1 MQDLFFYL
9 SKALWFVI
17 SPDHFL
23 WLVTLFALIF
33 CRRRIGFL
41 LLLLAVVGQGVM
53 AFYPLGNLLLRPLEQ
68 RFVQPTELPGNLAG
82 IIVLGGGEN
91 AEESYLHQQPQFNE
105 GAERLMVLPALM
117 QQYPDLPVIF
127 TGGSGAVL
135 QQAFKGG
142 DVVQQWLQEQGLE
155 DRVLIERQSR
165 NTRENAILS
174 GDLVPDQST
183 GPWLL
188 VTSAFHMPRSVG
200 VFQKAGWQVVA
211 YPVDY
216 RSTSDRIRPLMNQ
229 NMADL
234 NTAVREWVGLL
245 AYYLSGYT
253 DTFFPAP
260 VTEQP

>member
-68 RFVQPTELPGNLAG
+68 RFAQPTELPDNLAG
-82 IIVLGGGEN
+82 IIVLGGGED

-127 TGGSGAVL
+127 TGGSGSML

-260 VTEQP
+260 VPEQP